1 MVRILVILEQF
12 NKSSI
17 FRGRFVLINTSTSFF
32 CLLGSIP
39 NCRGPPNLKFQK
51 ISNLG
56 GK

>member
-17 FRGRFVLINTSTSFF
+17 FRGRFVLKNTSTSFF